1 MKSKIMTWN
10 IQGVASL
17 VWNNQYKIR
26 KDVVDKI
33 ICPKPKVD
41 IEADIIVLTEY
52 VIAQGIDY
60 LFDNCD
66 TVGTE
71 NLSAHDIL
79 IAECDIK

>member
-1 MKSKIMTWN
+1 M
-10 IQGVASL
+10 
-17 VWNNQYKIR
+17 
-26 KDVVDKI
+26 
-33 ICPKPKVD
+33 PKTKVD

-52 VIAQGIDY
+52 VIAYGIDY

-71 NLSAHDIL
+71 NLSAHDII

>member
-33 ICPKPKVD
+33 ICPKSKVD

-52 VIAQGIDY
+52 VIAQEIDY
-60 LFDNCD
+60 LFDNC
-66 TVGTE
+66 V
-71 NLSAHDIL
+71 IL
-79 IAECDIK
+79 LEQKIFQLMTY